1 PSSASVGRYCAY
13 FGSPTGASRLI
24 ESTPPGM
31 NTDTSTRCP
40 GAVAARAT
48 PSSNAP
54 SPSFD
59 APYTDIASP
68 AERSTKE
75 RRVRPVP
82 AGVGIP
88 GSIAGSPWPARAA
101 AERRSW
107 EREKSLQQLASAGM
121 SGGLVVGAGGDQLAE
136 RVLPHGPVGGL
147 LPARH
152 GGGQAGA
159 REVEEGHVRV
169 IGQNRVPHEVDRTR

>member
-68 AERSTKE
+68 AERSTNE

-101 AERRSW
+101 AARRIW
-107 EREKSLQQLASAGM
+107 DREKSLQQSVMSA
-121 SGGLVVGAGGDQLAE
+121 GLVVGGGGDELAE
-136 RVLPHGPVGGL
+136 RVLSHRPVWRL
-147 LPARH
+147 
-152 GGGQAGA
+152 
-159 REVEEGHVRV
+159 
-169 IGQNRVPHEVDRTR
+169 